1 MIYDTIYI
9 TYNLGDDENTFKVE
23 RTESMTN

>member
-1 MIYDTIYI
+1 MPYVTINI
-9 TYNLGDDENTFKVE
+9 AYNLGDDENTLKVE